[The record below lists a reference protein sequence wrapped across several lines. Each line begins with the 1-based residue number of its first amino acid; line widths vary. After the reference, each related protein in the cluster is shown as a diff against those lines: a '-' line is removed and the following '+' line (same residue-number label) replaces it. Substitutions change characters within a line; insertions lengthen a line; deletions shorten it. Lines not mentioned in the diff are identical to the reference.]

1 MVFNLCV
8 DSSEEVEISP
18 VVTIPEEVKTN
29 IFHACIYTALYMKGC
44 SLINWISDFWVLT
57 MSIDSPMFEDTLVR
71 CFLAYQGH
79 VCVSQSL

>member
-44 SLINWISDFWVLT
+44 SLINWISDF
-57 MSIDSPMFEDTLVR
+57 
-71 CFLAYQGH
+71 
-79 VCVSQSL
+79 